1 MERVLP
7 SADVPGWERRLPDV
21 PDLPDLADRHVLAA
35 ALEAPAPTI
44 LTLNLRD
51 YPAALLTPLG
61 VAAEHPDAFLSR
73 LHDTDPEAVCASAK
87 ASHANLSR
95 SALTFE
101 AFLDAL
107 ARQGLPAATARLRD
121 QR

>member
-7 SADVPGWERRLPDV
+7 SADVPGWERQLPDV

-51 YPAALLTPLG
+51 YPAAL
-61 VAAEHPDAFLSR
+61 SR
-73 LHDTDPEAVCASAK
+73 
-87 ASHANLSR
+87 R
-95 SALTFE
+95 SALRRST
-101 AFLDAL
+101 
-107 ARQGLPAATARLRD
+107 RTPS
-121 QR
+121 